1 VLFQIVKDADDYRDL
16 GSCPTAPDL
25 ICNTHRLQ
33 PAAAASPAGAIGGPG
48 KSTPLTTSLKTI
60 AWQIPPHNRY
70 DEPRQSLSLYDAN
83 RILDLHPD
91 AHYKP
96 RSSTDED
103 DACHRGKGPAGI
115 YGAET
120 SDCDT
125 PFSLVNATFKW
136 IEENVKDT
144 IDFVIWTGDSARHDS
159 DERIPRNQDEVL
171 HTNKW
176 IAGLFAET
184 FSKHGD
190 PDKSLSIPIV
200 STFGNNDILPHNILL
215 SGPNKWLKAYTDI
228 WAKFIPEEQRHGFER
243 GGWYFVEVIPNKL
256 AVFSLNTL
264 YFFNNNAGVDGCTLR
279 SEPGFE
285 HFEWLRIQLQF
296 LRERGMKVILTGHV
310 PPARTDSK
318 SLWDETCWQKYTL
331 WLQQY
336 RDIIV
341 GGLYGHMNI
350 DHFML
355 HDTKEITILSDMEA
369 SMADDREIMD
379 DELSIQSAS
388 DYLEEL
394 RENWAGLPNPAP
406 ALKSP
411 KPAKGIGG
419 SKKGKGKKRKGGK
432 GKKSKKDK
440 LLDKIGGPWGE
451 RFHVTNVGPSVVPN
465 YFPTLRIV
473 EYNVTGLDEVPL
485 WTDPQLLA
493 KQAANMDWLD
503 EEAISDIADEDTH
516 AEVEHDSGV
525 DMANQDSKDEE
536 TISKHKKK
544 KSRNG
549 KKKPKHPKKPTD
561 PYLTVPQAPTAGT
574 PPGPAYSPQSLTLL
588 GYTQYFA
595 NLTEI
600 NNMNLV
606 KSSGDLDDDFE
617 EEKWRKG
624 KHEGKHPKD
633 KKPHPKPF
641 KYEVEYN
648 TFNDTIFKLKD
659 MTVRSY
665 LRLAHRIGQYKPS
678 KGDSIEDG
686 EELEGDLEWDDL
698 QREEGDDDSDE
709 VEDDDENYCHDEGL
723 EDEKNKKKH
732 KKHKKKK
739 HHRRKEKNK
748 VWLKFIERAF
758 VGTLDEEDLK
768 DFKAPQYIEQPGPV
782 HIEPQNHVKPHDH
795 IEPHEGEL

>member
-1 VLFQIVKDADDYRDL
+1 MWTTAILIVARLLQISYASPTGSNHQQQVLQAPLEDL
-16 GSCPTAPDL
+16 ENSHHP
-25 ICNTHRLQ
+25 Q
-33 PAAAASPAGAIGGPG
+33 PASRRLHGRFLHITG
-48 KSTPLTTSLKTI
+48 TI
-60 AWQIPPHNRY
+60 NRGFPY
-70 DEPRQSLSLYDAN
+70 LWYDAN

-91 AHYKP
+91 IHYKP
-96 RSSTDED
+96 HSSTAED
-103 DACHRGKGPAGI
+103 DACHRGKGPAGV

-136 IEENVKDT
+136 IEKNVKDT

-159 DERIPRNQDEVL
+159 DEQIPRNQDEVL
-171 HTNKW
+171 HTNRW

-184 FSKHGD
+184 FSKNGD
-190 PDKSLSIPIV
+190 PEKSLSIPIV

-215 SGPNKWLKAYTDI
+215 SGPNKWLKSYTEI
-228 WAKFIPEEQRHGFER
+228 WKKFIPEEQRHGFER

-264 YFFNNNAGVDGCTLR
+264 YFFKNNAGVDGCALR

-331 WLQQY
+331 WLRQY
-336 RDIIV
+336 RDIII

-355 HDTKEITILSDMEA
+355 HDTRQITILNDLEA

-379 DELSIQSAS
+379 DELSIQSAN

-411 KPAKGIGG
+411 KSAKDIGG
-419 SKKGKGKKRKGGK
+419 SKKGKGKNGK
-432 GKKSKKDK
+432 GKKSKKDR

-485 WTDPQLLA
+485 WTDPQTLA
-493 KQAANMDWLD
+493 RQAANMDWLD
-503 EEAISDIADEDTH
+503 DEAAADIADAGTH
-516 AEVEHDSGV
+516 AEEEYDGGF
-525 DMANQDSKDEE
+525 DMEMESDE
-536 TISKHKKK
+536 TISKEKKK
-544 KSRNG
+544 KSKKG

-561 PYLTVPQAPTAGT
+561 PNLTVPQAPTAGT

-600 NNMNLV
+600 NNMDLV
-606 KSSGDLDDDFE
+606 KSSDVSDDEFE
-617 EEKWRKG
+617 AEKWRKG

-633 KKPHPKPF
+633 KKPQPKPF
-641 KYEVEYN
+641 KYEVEYD

-665 LRLAHRIGQYKPS
+665 IRLAHRIGQYKPG
-678 KGDSIEDG
+678 KGDSIGDS
-686 EELEGDLEWDDL
+686 EELDDDLEWDDL
-698 QREEGDDDSDE
+698 QREEVNNENDE
-709 VEDDDENYCHDEGL
+709 IEHCEEVDDDDEDL
-723 EDEKNKKKH
+723 EAENDKKKQKKH
-732 KKHKKKK
+732 KRKK

-748 VWLKFIERAF
+748 VWLKFVQRAF
-758 VGTLDEEDLK
+758 VGTLDEDDLK
-768 DFKAPQYIEQPGPV
+768 NFEAPVYMEQPGPV
-782 HIEPQNHVKPHDH
+782 QV
-795 IEPHEGEL
+795 EPHNVEL